1 MSAKYVIMAKNAHN
15 IEIRE
20 AGLVDP
26 FYQRLIA
33 AYGYLPE
40 QLDRD
45 VPIDNAAY
53 ADIAIWRTADAK
65 NRQSIPD
72 ICVVVICKE
81 EHIRIDADKYL
92 ETFKEASIGTVNFFV
107 LHNLKE
113 TKVFLLDSSHPMGGV
128 ERIGDFPK
136 AADVMTDEAI
146 AAFIRRMRRNTKE
159 ALLNAFDKCHNIV
172 RNNDKLSPEAAFDEI
187 SKVMFIKMMYE
198 RKPDGELIFS
208 QDKFLKD
215 EKQYLTSHPK
225 ADYIAYLFEGVKV
238 YFAEDDLY
246 EKYDSVRICRKSFT
260 AILKELEVIDFYDMT
275 EDVKGVAFESLVGK
289 TFRGE
294 LGQFFTPRQ
303 VVNYM
308 IEVLD
313 IKEGETVCDPC
324 CGSGGFLIRAF
335 EYVQDAID
343 RDIQKQIEETKKSN
357 IPSLGKQERI
367 SELLQEC
374 DKNIQGSRY
383 GKLCMDYF
391 FGVDANVRM
400 ARTAKM
406 NMIMHGDGHVGVY
419 LHDGLLDVKS
429 VTKDRFDVVLI
440 NPPYGVH
447 VDRTAKDENG
457 KYVFGEYKVSQSAAE
472 LLFVERVINLLK
484 PGGRAGLVLP
494 EGLFT
499 NTNLKSFRK
508 LIEDRAQILNITAMP
523 PTVFLASGANVKPN
537 LLFIRKLTEEEQNG
551 RNVHYRMSVV
561 KVDEN
566 QLETVAPRVRD
577 FMEGKHIVGSEYI
590 RVVDRDEMI
599 DWAVAPL
606 FAAPKVN
613 FNSIYPTV
621 KLSDLL
627 TPSDEKIQIQ
637 DEELYARITVRLN
650 GKGITLRDRVKGSE
664 IGTKRQ
670 YLVHAGQLVVSK
682 IDGKSGAMAI
692 LPEEFDGAIVTPDF
706 PVFNINTNK
715 VMPDYLLL
723 VVCHPAV
730 LQRIT
735 STTSGSTGR
744 RRLSVPRFLAM
755 QIALPS
761 LSEQEDLMS
770 DIRRLRQ
777 EEENLKR
784 QMEKDVASFYDNI
797 IK

>member
-1 MSAKYVIMAKNAHN
+1 MAKNAHN
-15 IEIRE
+15 IELKDT
-20 AGLVDP
+20 GLVDA
-26 FYQRLIA
+26 FYQRLIT

-40 QLDRD
+40 QLDRN
-45 VPIDNAAY
+45 VPVDNAAY
-53 ADIAIWRTADAK
+53 ADIAIWRTVEAK

-81 EHIRIDADKYL
+81 EHIRIDANNYL
-92 ETFKEASIGTVNFFV
+92 AAFKESSIGTVNFFV

-136 AADVMTDEAI
+136 AADVLTDDSI
-146 AAFIRRMRRNTKE
+146 TNFIRRMRRNTKE

-215 EKQYLTSHPK
+215 EKLYLANHAK
-225 ADYIAYLFEGVKV
+225 EDYIAFLFDAVKIN
-238 YFAEDDLY
+238 FADDNLY
-246 EKYDSVRICRKSFT
+246 EKYDSVRICRKSFM

-313 IKEGETVCDPC
+313 IREGEAVCDPC

-343 RDIQKQIEETKKSN
+343 RDIQRQIDKVKKSDS
-357 IPSLGKQERI
+357 PVSEKQTRI
-367 SELLQEC
+367 AKLLKEC
-374 DKNIQGSRY
+374 DKNIAGSRY
-383 GKLCMDYF
+383 GKLCKDYF

-419 LHDGLLDVKS
+419 LHDGLLDVKN

-447 VDRTAKDENG
+447 VDRTAKDEDG
-457 KYVFGEYKVSQSAAE
+457 KNVFREYKVSQSAAE

-494 EGLFT
+494 EGIFT

-508 LIEDRAQILNITAMP
+508 LIEGRAKILNITAMP

-537 LLFIRKLTEEEQNG
+537 LLFIRKFTEKEQKQHELNY
-551 RNVHYRMSVV
+551 NISVV
-561 KVDEN
+561 KVNEN
-566 QLETVAPRVRD
+566 ELETVAPQVRA
-577 FMEGKHIVGSEYI
+577 FMDGKHIKDNESF
-590 RVVDRDEMI
+590 RVVDRGEMI

-606 FAAPKVN
+606 FAAPKVS
-613 FNSIYPTV
+613 FNSKYPTV
-621 KLSDLL
+621 KLSDIL
-627 TPSDEKIQIQ
+627 TTSDEKIQIQ
-637 DEELYARITVRLN
+637 DDELYTRITVKLN
-650 GKGITLRDRVKGSE
+650 GKGITQRDCVKGSE

-670 YLVHAGQLVVSK
+670 YVVHTGQLVVSK

-692 LPEEFDGAIVTPDF
+692 VPEEFDGAIVTPDF
-706 PVFNINTNK
+706 PVFNININM

-723 VVCHPAV
+723 VICHPAV
-730 LQRIT
+730 LQRIM

-761 LSEQEDLMS
+761 LNEQDILMS
-770 DIRRLRQ
+770 SIRKLRQ
-777 EEENLKR
+777 EQDELR
-784 QMEKDVASFYDNI
+784 YQMEKNVDVFYNNI
-797 IK
+797 IG

>member
-1 MSAKYVIMAKNAHN
+1 MAKTTHIPDIQQNNLTDA
-15 IEIRE
+15 
-20 AGLVDP
+20 
-26 FYQRLIA
+26 FYKRLID
-33 AYGYLPE
+33 AYGYVPE
-40 QLDRD
+40 QLGRD
-45 VPIDNAAY
+45 VSIGNTAN
-53 ADIAIWRTADAK
+53 ADIAIWRTSNAK
-65 NRQSIPD
+65 IRQSIPD
-72 ICVVVICKE
+72 ICVVVLCRE
-81 EHIRIDADKYL
+81 EHIKIDANKYL
-92 ETFKEASIGTVNFFV
+92 ASFKEAAIGTVNFFV

-136 AADVMTDEAI
+136 AVDVKTDEAI
-146 AAFIRRMRRNTKE
+146 SGFINRMRRNTKE
-159 ALLNAFDKCHNIV
+159 SLLKAFDHCHNIV

-208 QDKFLKD
+208 NEKFLKD
-215 EKQYLTSHPK
+215 EKNFLVENK
-225 ADYIAYLFEGVKV
+225 NGDYIAFLFDEVKK
-238 YFAEDDLY
+238 YFADSDLY
-246 EKYDSVRICRKSFT
+246 EEHDYVRICRKSFT
-260 AILKELEVIDFYDMT
+260 SILKELEVIDFYDMT

-313 IKEGETVCDPC
+313 IQEGEAVCDPC

-343 RDIQKQIEETKKSN
+343 RDIQAQIDKVRSSILSESEKT
-357 IPSLGKQERI
+357 QRI
-367 SELLQEC
+367 AVLLREC
-374 DKNIQGSRY
+374 DKNVEGSRY
-383 GKLCMDYF
+383 GKLCKDYF

-419 LHDGLLDVKS
+419 LHDGLLDVKN
-429 VTKDRFDVVLI
+429 VTKGRFDVVLI

-447 VDRTAKDENG
+447 IDRNAKDEKG
-457 KYVFGEYKVSQSAAE
+457 KPVFGEFKTTQSAAE

-499 NTNLKSFRK
+499 NSSYKSFRK
-508 LIEDRAQILNITAMP
+508 LIEARAKILNITAMP

-537 LLFIRKLTEEEQNG
+537 LLFIRKYTEEEMLEHNQD
-551 RNVHYRMSVV
+551 YMMSAVRV
-561 KVDEN
+561 NEN
-566 QLETVAPRVRD
+566 ELAMVAPRVC
-577 FMEGKHIVGSEYI
+577 EWIKKAVYENNESI
-590 RVVDRDEMI
+590 RVTNRSDMI

-613 FNSIYPTV
+613 FNSKYPTA
-621 KLSDLL
+621 KLLEVL
-627 TPSDEKIQIQ
+627 TQSDEKIIVQ
-637 DEELYARITVRLN
+637 DNKEYDRITVRLG
-650 GKGITLRDRVKGSE
+650 GKGITLRDHVKGSL
-664 IGTKRQ
+664 IGTKKQ
-670 YLVHAGQLVVSK
+670 SVVHTGQLVVSK
-682 IDGKSGAMAI
+682 IDGRSGAMAI
-692 LPEEFDGAIVTPDF
+692 VPDEFNGAIVTPDF
-706 PVFNINTNK
+706 PVFDINTNR
-715 VMPDYLLL
+715 VLPDYLLL
-723 VVCHPAV
+723 TICHPAM
-730 LQRIT
+730 LQSIT
-735 STTSGSTGR
+735 ATSSGSTGR
-744 RRLSVPRFLAM
+744 RRLSVERFLNM

-761 LSEQEDLMS
+761 VNEQEMLMS
-770 DIRRLRQ
+770 NIRSIREKQ
-777 EEENLKR
+777 EELKH
-784 QMEKDVASFYDNI
+784 QMDTSVGAFYDNI

>member
-1 MSAKYVIMAKNAHN
+1 MAKTIHNADKT
-15 IEIRE
+15 EKSLSD
-20 AGLVDP
+20 A
-26 FYQRLIA
+26 FYQRLID
-33 AYGYLPE
+33 AYGYVPE
-40 QLDRD
+40 QLGRN
-45 VPIDNAAY
+45 VSVGNTAK
-53 ADIAIWRTADAK
+53 ADIAIWRSSDAK
-65 NRQSIPD
+65 SHHSIPD
-72 ICVVVICKE
+72 ICVVVLCLE
-81 EHIRIDADKYL
+81 EHIKIDANKYL
-92 ETFKEASIGTVNFFV
+92 ASFKEDAVGTVNFFV

-136 AADVMTDEAI
+136 ATDVKTNDSI
-146 AAFIRRMRRNTKE
+146 NCFINRMRRNTKE
-159 ALLNAFDKCHNIV
+159 SLLKAFDRCHNIV

-198 RKPDGELIFS
+198 RKPEGELIFS
-208 QDKFLKD
+208 NDKFLKD
-215 EKQYLTSHPK
+215 EKEFMANNAK
-225 ADYIAYLFEGVKV
+225 VDYIATLFEEVKK
-238 YFAEDDLY
+238 YFADSDLY
-246 EKYDSVRICRKSFT
+246 EEHDYVRICRKSFT
-260 AILKELEVIDFYDMT
+260 SILKELEVIDFYDMT

-313 IKEGETVCDPC
+313 IQEGESVCDPC

-343 RDIQKQIEETKKSN
+343 RDIQNQIQKVKESKLSDIEKKQ
-357 IPSLGKQERI
+357 RI
-367 SELLQEC
+367 SKLLLEC
-374 DKNIQGSRY
+374 NKEANGSRY
-383 GKLCMDYF
+383 GKLCKDYF

-419 LHDGLLDVKS
+419 LHDGLLDVKNIS
-429 VTKDRFDVVLI
+429 KGRFDVVLI

-447 VDRTAKDENG
+447 VDRTAKDEKG
-457 KYVFGEYKVSQSAAE
+457 KYVFGEYNVSQSAAE
-472 LLFVERVINLLK
+472 VLFVERVINLLK

-499 NTNLKSFRK
+499 NANLKSFRK
-508 LIEDRAQILNITAMP
+508 LVEGRAKILNITAMP

-537 LLFIRKLTEEEQNG
+537 LLFIRKLTEAEKQHNL
-551 RNVHYRMSVV
+551 NYRMSVV
-561 KVDEN
+561 KVSEN
-566 QLETVAPRVRD
+566 ELEVVAPLVRD
-577 FMEGKHIVGSEYI
+577 FMEGKHVNDSENI
-590 RVVDRDEMI
+590 RLVDRGEMI
-599 DWAVAPL
+599 DWAVAPM
-606 FAAPKVN
+606 FAASNVH
-613 FNSIYPTV
+613 FNSIYPTI

-627 TPSDEKIQIQ
+627 IASEEKIQIQ
-637 DEELYARITVRLN
+637 DDELYTRITVKLN
-650 GKGITLRDRVKGSE
+650 GKGITLRDCVKGSK

-670 YLVHAGQLVVSK
+670 HVVHTGQLVVSK
-682 IDGKSGAMAI
+682 IDGKSGAMGI
-692 LPEEFDGAIVTPDF
+692 VPEEFDAAIVTPDF
-706 PVFNINTNK
+706 PVFSINTNL
-715 VMPDYLLL
+715 VLADYLLL

-755 QIALPS
+755 RIALPS
-761 LSEQEDLMS
+761 LREQEDLMS
-770 DIRRLRQ
+770 SIRKLRQ
-777 EEENLKR
+777 EEDELKR
-784 QMEKDVASFYDNI
+784 QMEKNVELFYDSI